1 MFETMKYAFLKFI
14 SLFKTNLLKT
24 IYVNIR
30 LLPIPQAIK
39 LPIFV
44 YGRFLLREAEG
55 KVIINGDVST
65 GMIKI
70 GRHDRYPETHC
81 PQSIWVINGDL
92 EFNGNMSFFQGSY
105 IMVAHHAKLV
115 FGQGDHPA
123 CGANLRIMC
132 FDSIFIEDAHITW
145 DCQIMDSSFHY
156 IESIEEKAI
165 NSLTR
170 PVRLGK
176 HVWVGNRTTIS
187 SGAVIP
193 DETIIASHSLVN
205 KDYTSIGPNCLIGGI
220 PSKVLKT
227 GIHRIYDKTMQAQLD
242 EEFKYDRTRL

>member
-1 MFETMKYAFLKFI
+1 MRYILSIILGFLK
-14 SLFKTNLLKT
+14 TNIIKT
-24 IYVNIR
+24 ISVNYR
-30 LLPIPQAIK
+30 LLPIRQAIR
-39 LPIFV
+39 LPLFV
-44 YGRFLLREAEG
+44 YGKFLLRQSDG
-55 KVIINGDVST
+55 RIIINGDVRP

-70 GRHDRYPETHC
+70 GRHDRYPETHR
-81 PQSIWVINGDL
+81 PQTIWVINGDL
-92 EFNGNMSFFQGSY
+92 EFNGKMSFFHGSY

-132 FDSIFIEDAHITW
+132 FDSIVIEDAHITW

-156 IESIEEKAI
+156 IESVEEKTI

-187 SGAVIP
+187 AGAVIP

-205 KDYTSIGPNCLIGGI
+205 KNYTSIGPNCLIGGI
-220 PSKVLKT
+220 PSLVLKT
-227 GIHRIYDKTMQAQLD
+227 GIHRIYDKTIQAQLD